1 MMNWREQAPAK
12 GTIYA
17 LLRTEVVFKIYENL
31 YEVKSYMESPQLLEV
46 HLFDK
51 EKEYR
56 KVSTRAGFKE
66 LVIMDPEEK
75 NENQDV
81 YEEKIFVLS
90 ANADETEDFE
100 NQVTVVN
107 YITYNQDDMITITNY
122 RLKEVK

>member
-1 MMNWREQAPAK
+1 MMNWREQAPKK

-17 LLRTEVVFKIYENL
+17 LLRTEVVFKSYQNL
-31 YEVKSYMESPQLLEV
+31 DEAEGYVQSPQLLEV

-56 KVSTRAGFKE
+56 KVSTRDGFKE
-66 LVIMDPEEK
+66 LVIMDLEEK
-75 NENQDV
+75 SENQDI
-81 YEEKIFVLS
+81 YEENIYVLS
-90 ANADETEDFE
+90 TNADEMENFE

-122 RLKEVK
+122 RLKEAK

>member
-31 YEVKSYMESPQLLEV
+31 DEVKSYMESPQLLEV

-122 RLKEVK
+122 RLKEAK

>member
-31 YEVKSYMESPQLLEV
+31 DEVKSYMESPQLLEV